1 VKGLLWSR
9 AATIGAHDQNF
20 HTYIKCNMAHN
31 CRVVWQTDI
40 LGIVLIVLA
49 LWSAGVL
56 LIDDESS
63 LDIDAHIARM

>member
-1 VKGLLWSR
+1 
-9 AATIGAHDQNF
+9 
-20 HTYIKCNMAHN
+20 MAHN

-40 LGIVLIVLA
+40 LGVVLIVLA